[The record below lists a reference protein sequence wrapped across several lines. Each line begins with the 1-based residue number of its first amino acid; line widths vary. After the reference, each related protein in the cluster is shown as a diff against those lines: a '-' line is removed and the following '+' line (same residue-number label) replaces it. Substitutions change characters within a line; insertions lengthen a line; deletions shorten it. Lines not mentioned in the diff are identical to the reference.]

1 MLLIRAILLHPL
13 VFMIGNTAVLL
24 GFLMILDLQ
33 QMFKRKKNYLF
44 HLQLNVT
51 VPRTSSSVTT
61 LYANLWPGSATGRTT
76 VGTTLTRTRKSAVRV
91 VPEPSPG
98 ASVVFRRRSFL
109 SISTFLLSGKFQCP
123 PTRAFRCRNDRV
135 CLQVSK
141 RCDGVNS
148 CGDGSDELNC
158 RTCWRPSR
166 FRQSCTVLS
175 RLNEP

>member
-13 VFMIGNTAVLL
+13 VFMIGNTAVLLL

-109 SISTFLLSGKFQCP
+109 RFFHVPPLREVPVSSHQSFPLSQ
-123 PTRAFRCRNDRV
+123 RSRV
-135 CLQVSK
+135 SASVQEV
-141 RCDGVNS
+141 
-148 CGDGSDELNC
+148 
-158 RTCWRPSR
+158 
-166 FRQSCTVLS
+166 
-175 RLNEP
+175 

>member
-24 GFLMILDLQ
+24 LGFLMILDLQ
-33 QMFKRKKNYLF
+33 QTFKREIFFYLF

-76 VGTTLTRTRKSAVRV
+76 VGTTLTRTPKSAVRV
-91 VPEPSPG
+91 VPEPSLA

-109 SISTFLLSGKFQCP
+109 SIFPRSSSQGCSSVLPPELSAVATIACVCKCPRGVTASTAAA
-123 PTRAFRCRNDRV
+123 TA
-135 CLQVSK
+135 
-141 RCDGVNS
+141 
-148 CGDGSDELNC
+148 
-158 RTCWRPSR
+158 RT
-166 FRQSCTVLS
+166 
-175 RLNEP
+175 N